1 MIILHVI
8 YIWCFK
14 LIFTK
19 MCFYPLWTIKYTI
32 LKIFTLINFLLVSF
46 NYCNFTI
53 TPKNN

>member
-19 MCFYPLWTIKYTI
+19 MCFYPLWTIKYII
-32 LKIFTLINFLLVSF
+32 LKIFTINFLLVSF
-46 NYCNFTI
+46 NYYNFTI